1 MRKILFSFLFVIS
14 SFQAQTIDTDHDGI
28 PDIEDQCPTAAG
40 IRENY
45 GCPET
50 IRKNCAYFLQKDADD
65 LIKFKQENQNIE
77 NIYNLINTTIL
88 DDVPKKLIG
97 SSSIYL
103 RFIDNNSP
111 CDQAGRCCSEL
122 YLNQYNFLIAKFW
135 NEDSIEQIFRKYKS
149 SIVLSSKVPKP
160 MIGDY
165 KTELSS
171 KLFTYLIKHYDENEQ
186 GGRFYVKSKR
196 TEMEK
201 NTIPIAIEFKNPY
214 QITISYLDKI
224 KKYEYKNQK
233 WDIIPPT
240 LR

>member
-1 MRKILFSFLFVIS
+1 
-14 SFQAQTIDTDHDGI
+14 
-28 PDIEDQCPTAAG
+28 
-40 IRENY
+40 
-45 GCPET
+45 
-50 IRKNCAYFLQKDADD
+50 
-65 LIKFKQENQNIE
+65 
-77 NIYNLINTTIL
+77 
-88 DDVPKKLIG
+88 
-97 SSSIYL
+97 
-103 RFIDNNSP
+103 
-111 CDQAGRCCSEL
+111 
-122 YLNQYNFLIAKFW
+122 
-135 NEDSIEQIFRKYKS
+135 
-149 SIVLSSKVPKP
+149 